1 VAIVLLP
8 QLHFDRN
15 PLNLRDADSES
26 VATLREL
33 MEDSEN
39 PAMSITVLSP
49 DAKSKQ
55 ATATELAALPVV
67 RDVVSADSLVPE
79 VTDLK
84 LELID
89 DLALVLGSSL
99 EPSAE
104 HRPKSAAET
113 LAALHQL
120 AEGLGEDSADS
131 ASRLAARLHQ
141 YLDELAAYSE
151 HQQASRLDMLGERLF
166 GNLDDSL
173 SLLRD
178 ALEPGSATW
187 ADLPGQMQDRWI
199 NDQGLHR
206 LVVYPRE
213 DINDNAALRRFV
225 EDVQAIAP
233 DATDEPV
240 LGLRAGD
247 AVVAAFL
254 QAFTSAFIV
263 ITALLLLLLRDLR
276 KTLLIIS
283 PLVLAS
289 LLASGVMAGFSI
301 PFNFANVIALPL
313 LFGIGV
319 DHSIHMVQR
328 ASSGPSG
335 QLNPLRTSTARA
347 VLLSSLTTLC
357 SFVNLLYSPHPG
369 TASMGLVL
377 TIGIGMMLLTTL
389 VVLPAMLRDKTT

>member
-1 VAIVLLP
+1 MDP
-8 QLHFDRN
+8 SGEHG
-15 PLNLRDADSES
+15 
-26 VATLREL
+26 
-33 MEDSEN
+33 
-39 PAMSITVLSP
+39 PA
-49 DAKSKQ
+49 
-55 ATATELAALPVV
+55 
-67 RDVVSADSLVPE
+67 
-79 VTDLK
+79 
-84 LELID
+84 
-89 DLALVLGSSL
+89 
-99 EPSAE
+99 
-104 HRPKSAAET
+104 SAAKT
-113 LAALHQL
+113 LAALYQL
-120 AEGLGEDSADS
+120 AERLGEDSADS
-131 ASRLAARLHQ
+131 ASRLAARLNQ
-141 YLDELAAYSE
+141 YLDELATHSE
-151 HQQASRLDMLGERLF
+151 HEQASRLDMLRERLF

-178 ALEPGSATW
+178 ALEPGSPTW

-199 NDQGLHR
+199 NEQGLHR

-225 EDVQAIAP
+225 EDVQAVAP

-247 AVVAAFL
+247 AVVKAFL

-263 ITALLLLLLRDLR
+263 ITGLLLLLLRDLR

-283 PLVLAS
+283 PLILAS
-289 LLASGVMAGFSI
+289 LLASGVMAGFAI

-328 ASSGPSG
+328 ARSGPGG

-357 SFVNLLYSPHPG
+357 SFVNLLSSPHPG